1 MTNRQSAAL
10 KTKQKIVEAGE
21 KLIAEKGFDNVS
33 VEDITR
39 ASGVAKG
46 TFYTYFKRKED
57 VVLEISKD
65 SFRELEEEVRSMAGV
80 GIVERLRRFSR
91 KFMQC
96 IERYGIMIC
105 RQWVANVVGP
115 EPLPENTGKGK
126 LAFDLESLR
135 SILRAA
141 IGEGQLTEDTPV
153 EELAE
158 LLMSRLYGMMIFWC
172 MSDGRYVPS
181 ERTDALCDLELER
194 LLAPYIRKKE

>member
-1 MTNRQSAAL
+1 
-10 KTKQKIVEAGE
+10 
-21 KLIAEKGFDNVS
+21 
-33 VEDITR
+33 
-39 ASGVAKG
+39 
-46 TFYTYFKRKED
+46 
-57 VVLEISKD
+57 
-65 SFRELEEEVRSMAGV
+65 MAGV

-141 IGEGQLTEDTPV
+141 IEEGQLTDDTPV
-153 EELAE
+153 EELAELLMSRLYGIAE

-194 LLAPYIRKKE
+194 LLAPYIRKRRTRRASSAPSASPTSAAKS